1 MALID
6 TEEAGRRLARVI
18 LSDIRLYNRE
28 KIQSGADL
36 KAELQEGYALFRSR
50 VVPALLPLFESALR
64 ADGVL
69 GKKVPPRAAGA
80 PAAPRPAATAAA
92 PARPP
97 SRATAPAMAAAPHP
111 MASPATARAPAR
123 PAASVTPTPV
133 ATPRPVVTP

>member
-50 VVPALLPLFESALR
+50 VVPGLLPLFESALR

-69 GKKVPPRAAGA
+69 GKKLPARPAGA
-80 PAAPRPAATAAA
+80 PAAPRPATAAA

-97 SRATAPAMAAAPHP
+97 SRAPAPAVAAA
-111 MASPATARAPAR
+111 
-123 PAASVTPTPV
+123 
-133 ATPRPVVTP
+133 